1 MTVEELKAALKK
13 RKLKGLTGMKREQL
27 VEKLK
32 KEVKSQRTLGGG
44 GGRRMT
50 LGKVGE
56 EKGGEKVQD
65 KVVRLEEKEESE
77 GGDEEAKRIRSRSE
91 DKKEGGATKVSREVQ
106 GEDERH
112 ETKRGGAAKEENV
125 LEEEMIRMKLEE
137 EEEEG
142 VEKVQDEGVRPGG
155 KDRGVGGDEEE
166 ERSRSKEEDS
176 EVGGAIKVEEEPVK
190 TIETGLTKSGRTK
203 RPRLSQQV
211 EPQLQLSKPDAV
223 SYTHLTLPTKRIV

>member
-1 MTVEELKAALKK
+1 MKKKTVKPPTKPSNTPPKRPLPTPTVPKLKGIDSMTVEELKAALKK
-13 RKLKGLTGMKREQL
+13 RKLKGLTGIKREQL

-32 KEVKSQRTLGGG
+32 KEVKAQRTLGGG

-112 ETKRGGAAKEENV
+112 GTEGGGAAKEENV

-142 VEKVQDEGVRPGG
+142 VEKVQG
-155 KDRGVGGDEEE
+155 
-166 ERSRSKEEDS
+166 EDKHH
-176 EVGGAIKVEEEPVK
+176 E
-190 TIETGLTKSGRTK
+190 IE
-203 RPRLSQQV
+203 RLS
-211 EPQLQLSKPDAV
+211 LI
-223 SYTHLTLPTKRIV
+223 HI